1 MIAVPQRSNQ
11 GQMQTVLSKVT
22 ISNNRNMNQLTP
34 NNVQN
39 SRNSPKK
46 TNRRIRKPNLKFEPI
61 IEEPQK
67 NLLRIVKQKTTQ
79 GNNRQISRRKQ
90 TFIQSSDSPHI
101 IPAGSVVTIHNDQI
115 NRRDIN
121 LAEISRLSDERKE
134 MLNIDRQINFIHL
147 LSPWNCFP
155 YQFLPLF
162 SQNFYIIQ
170 LLKTTHPIDFLDS
183 SNWAEIFR
191 EK

>member
-147 LSPWNCFP
+147 LSP
-155 YQFLPLF
+155 
-162 SQNFYIIQ
+162 
-170 LLKTTHPIDFLDS
+170 
-183 SNWAEIFR
+183 
-191 EK
+191 